1 MKMARS
7 PVSLTLDEANLQWL
21 RRRARLVAEGN
32 LSEAVDQLVTLARTG
47 ALGGAAPARSVV
59 GTLDLAIDDP
69 GLERADEAVVAL
81 FAAALARP
89 AGRAEVRTR
98 GRRG

>member
-1 MKMARS
+1 MARN
-7 PVSLTLDEANLQWL
+7 PVSLTLDETNLQWL

-32 LSEAVDQLVTLARTG
+32 LSEAVDQLISLARAG
-47 ALGGAAPARSVV
+47 SLGGTAPARSVV

-69 GLERADEAVVAL
+69 ALERADEAVLAL
-81 FAAALARP
+81 FAASLARP
-89 AGRAEVRTR
+89 VGQAEPRPR